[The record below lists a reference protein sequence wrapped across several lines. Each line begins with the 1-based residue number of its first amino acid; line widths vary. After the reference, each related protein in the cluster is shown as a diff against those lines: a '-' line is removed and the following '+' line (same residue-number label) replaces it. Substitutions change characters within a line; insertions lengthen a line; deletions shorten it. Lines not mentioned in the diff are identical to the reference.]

1 MQLHNLQ
8 WIDPLWGQ
16 AKIKALVPGVRN
28 TSPIAFAL
36 QNKPWAAP
44 TVREKLLFLFTRTT
58 LVCCCIIDNT
68 SKGELKVF
76 IKKCSFCPWLNKN
89 VWESH
94 FVWSKLKRSR
104 NVICLLA
111 RCSVFDKH
119 LQGLKSRFGASSSM
133 ACLKRNY

>member
-8 WIDPLWGQ
+8 WINPLWGQ

-28 TSPIAFAL
+28 TSLIALEL
-36 QNKPWAAP
+36 QNNPWAVP
-44 TVREKLLFLFTRTT
+44 TAREKHLFLLTRTT
-58 LVCCCIIDNT
+58 LVCFCIIDNT

-94 FVWSKLKRSR
+94 LVCNKLKRSR
-104 NVICLLA
+104 NVI
-111 RCSVFDKH
+111 
-119 LQGLKSRFGASSSM
+119 
-133 ACLKRNY
+133 